1 MKGNRIP
8 AIMRKKRNPAMS
20 DEEIKASI
28 DATNS
33 DYQEQVDP
41 DKPTISV
48 REIDPDA
55 ENKFREKAIRGR
67 MLRERK
73 AKDRLEYERMKKEKG
88 W

>member
-28 DATNS
+28 DAANS

-41 DKPTISV
+41 NNQLSLIGRLILTLSKSL
-48 REIDPDA
+48 E
-55 ENKFREKAIRGR
+55 RGI
-67 MLRERK
+67 
-73 AKDRLEYERMKKEKG
+73 
-88 W
+88 

>member
-20 DEEIKASI
+20 DEEIKASS
-28 DATNS
+28 DAAAA
-33 DYQEQVDP
+33 DFKEEVDP
-41 DKPTISV
+41 NKPTISY
-48 REIDPDA
+48 REIDPNF
-55 ENKFREKAIRGR
+55 EQKLRERDIKLR

-73 AKDRLEYERMKKEKG
+73 AKDKLEYDRMKKEKG